1 VSYCYVV
8 VKNDKAQRLALA
20 RAHAGYDTPTQA
32 ARAFGWEVPTYR
44 SHEAARRPYDDE
56 QAVVYARAFR
66 VAPEWLLFGRNA
78 PRWTWLKVMSYVG
91 AGAEVLAAEEPFDE
105 IEPPPGCEADAF
117 ALIVRGSSM
126 APAMA
131 DGDILICR
139 WRDDVSDL
147 VNRTAVVDLA
157 DGRRLVKRV
166 TRGERPGTHDLIGLD
181 LVVLSGVTI
190 ERVAE
195 IVWHK
200 LR

>member
-1 VSYCYVV
+1 
-8 VKNDKAQRLALA
+8 
-20 RAHAGYDTPTQA
+20 
-32 ARAFGWEVPTYR
+32 
-44 SHEAARRPYDDE
+44 
-56 QAVVYARAFR
+56 
-66 VAPEWLLFGRNA
+66 
-78 PRWTWLKVMSYVG
+78 
-91 AGAEVLAAEEPFDE
+91 LAAEEPFDE